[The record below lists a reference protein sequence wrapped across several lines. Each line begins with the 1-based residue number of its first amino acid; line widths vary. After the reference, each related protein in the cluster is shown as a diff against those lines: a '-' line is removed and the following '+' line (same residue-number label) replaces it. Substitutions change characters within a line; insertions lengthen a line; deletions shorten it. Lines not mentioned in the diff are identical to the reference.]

1 MPAFTVQCGAMLA
14 ATPTAVSSIMG
25 LFDADYVAR
34 HERGI
39 AWLATATTLDDALAA
54 EEARSL
60 VFTTEEP
67 MEGEGLRALERAVQ
81 RRAHGRR

>member
-1 MPAFTVQCGAMLA
+1 
-14 ATPTAVSSIMG
+14 MG

-34 HERGI
+34 LHEQGI

-81 RRAHGRR
+81 RQAHGRRQR